1 MAKYVFVT
9 GGVVSSLGKGITAAS
24 VGCMLQSYGLRVN
37 MLKIDPYLN
46 VDPGTMSPYQ
56 HGEVYVTDDGAET
69 DLDLG
74 NYERYLDKGMSQA
87 NNITTGQVYDTI
99 IRKERRGDFL
109 GGTVQVIPHV
119 VDEIKRRIRAL
130 AARHDVVIVE
140 VGGTTGDIEGLPYLE
155 AIRQFRLDLGRENV
169 CYVHVTLIP
178 YLRAARE
185 MKTKPTQQSVA
196 KLREIGI
203 EPDAI
208 VCRTERPMTQE
219 MKAKISLFCNVPVN
233 AVIEELD
240 VQDSIYEVPGKL
252 EELGLGGLLL
262 RSLWLKKKRFKPHG
276 LDDFVERLKS
286 ATASVTIG
294 VAGKYTHLKDAYKSI
309 WAALVHA
316 GVANDIRVDIQ
327 YVDVERPDLSEHLAE
342 MDGILVP
349 GGFGDRGSQGK
360 IDTVRFARENKVPYF
375 GLCLGMQIAVIE
387 YARNVCGLAGANST
401 EFDRETPHAVI
412 DLLPEQR
419 EIEEKGA
426 TMRLGAYPCWLR
438 PGTFSRR
445 AYGRSKISERHRHRY
460 ELNNDFRE
468 VLTGN
473 GLVLAGEFDLAQ
485 LSLAQRKKLPSVQ
498 GLTEPLAE
506 IVEVP
511 DHPWFVGTQFHPEF
525 KSRPV
530 RPHPL
535 FRDFVKAAKKNK
547 QRREKGRA

>member
-24 VGCMLQSYGLRVN
+24 IGCMLKSYGLRVN

-74 NYERYLDKGMSQA
+74 NYERYLDKNMAQA
-87 NNITTGQVYDTI
+87 NNITTGSVYDTI

-119 VDEIKRRIRAL
+119 VNEIKSRIRAL
-130 AARHDVVIVE
+130 GPGSDVVITE
-140 VGGTTGDIEGLPYLE
+140 VGGTTGDIEGLPFLE
-155 AIRQFRLDLGRENV
+155 AIRQFRFDVGRANV

-178 YLRAARE
+178 YIRAAQE

-196 KLREIGI
+196 KLREIGV

-208 VCRTERPMTQE
+208 ICRTERPITKG
-219 MKAKISLFCNVPVN
+219 MKEKISLFCNVPVH

-240 VQDSIYEVPGKL
+240 VQTSIYEVPGEL
-252 EELGLGGLLL
+252 ERLGLGKILLKNL
-262 RSLWLKKKRFKPHG
+262 GLKKKKRAKRDG
-276 LDDFVERLKS
+276 LDRYVRTLRD
-286 ATASVTIG
+286 ATQTVTIG
-294 VAGKYTHLKDAYKSI
+294 VAGKYTQLKDAYKSI
-309 WAALVHA
+309 WDALIHA
-316 GVANDIRVDIQ
+316 GVANNVKMAIK
-327 YVDVERPDLSEHLAE
+327 YVDVEKPDLESQLAKV
-342 MDGILVP
+342 DGILIP
-349 GGFGDRGSQGK
+349 GGFGDRGSEGK
-360 IDTVRFARENKVPYF
+360 IDTVRYARENGVPFF

-387 YARNVCGLAGANST
+387 FARNVCGLRGANST
-401 EFDRETPHAVI
+401 EFTPRTKHPVI

-419 EIEEKGA
+419 KIRDMGA
-426 TMRLGAYPCWLR
+426 TMRLGAYPCVLK

-445 AYGRSKISERHRHRY
+445 AYGRELISERHRHRY
-460 ELNNDFRE
+460 ELNNKYRRRLE
-468 VLTGN
+468 KH
-473 GLVLAGEFDLAQ
+473 GLVIAGEYE
-485 LSLAQRKKLPSVQ
+485 KKRL
-498 GLTEPLAE
+498 GE

-511 DHPWFVGTQFHPEF
+511 DHPWFVATQFHPEF
-525 KSRPV
+525 KSRPL

-535 FRDFVKAAKKNK
+535 FREFVKAAKKNSD
-547 QRREKGRA
+547 R